1 MNKYVSW
8 IITMKFLQIALIQ
21 KLEDQFR
28 EIGPALLLSP

>member
-8 IITMKFLQIALIQ
+8 IISMKFLQITLIQ

-28 EIGPALLLSP
+28 EIGPALLFPP